1 MQFLSVLPRS
11 LDSEQKPEFWPEG
24 FSYPNYKGATYAK
37 DDVNLA
43 ILESILSLYGYNK
56 ETHHENELAQKMKKK
71 SCIRE
76 TLKLSTDAD
85 SSTSRV
91 DREYPKTR
99 LKKKKEK
106 IIENADTQKHLE
118 ICQY

>member
-43 ILESILSLYGYNK
+43 ILESILSLYGHDK
-56 ETHHENELAQKMKKK
+56 ETHLENELKQK
-71 SCIRE
+71 
-76 TLKLSTDAD
+76 
-85 SSTSRV
+85 
-91 DREYPKTR
+91 
-99 LKKKKEK
+99 LKKKTSKKSMGSSAPVQAPVVE
-106 IIENADTQKHLE
+106 EEADL
-118 ICQY
+118 

>member
-43 ILESILSLYGYNK
+43 ILESILSLYGHDK

-76 TLKLSTDAD
+76 TLNLSTDAD

-99 LKKKKEK
+99 LQS
-106 IIENADTQKHLE
+106 N
-118 ICQY
+118 